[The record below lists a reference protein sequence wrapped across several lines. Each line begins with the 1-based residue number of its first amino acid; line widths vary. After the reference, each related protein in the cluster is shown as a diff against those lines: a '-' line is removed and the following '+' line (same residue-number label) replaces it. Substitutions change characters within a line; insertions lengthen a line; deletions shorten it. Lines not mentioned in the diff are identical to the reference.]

1 MKKLIFSCFLASG
14 LLAITSCGTSEDE
27 NKAIK
32 DTLLEKSVTDAE
44 DSLLNAME
52 QTDTL
57 DVRSVEKQTEE

>member
-1 MKKLIFSCFLASG
+1 MKKLIFSCFLAAG